1 MIDLRKVLI
10 IFVISVLF
18 SAFVLSSIEAVYPE
32 PKYEDYCT
40 SYNYG
45 PRPMMPVV
53 KENFTCPETANQQLF
68 ESCTK
73 QKGYVDYKIYDSN
86 GCPKEPF
93 CNMCSAELDHSKQ
106 KYNFVYFLI
115 TALFGLIAI
124 ALGVYLPTSKNAL
137 HEWIGTGFMLGGLF
151 VLFFGTI
158 KTFTDLN
165 RYVRPLILLFELLV
179 IIWLSYK
186 KLGKEK

>member
-106 KYNFVYFLI
+106 KYS
-115 TALFGLIAI
+115 ALRACFSVQSVRAEARDAGSNNK
-124 ALGVYLPTSKNAL
+124 G
-137 HEWIGTGFMLGGLF
+137 HEG
-151 VLFFGTI
+151 
-158 KTFTDLN
+158 
-165 RYVRPLILLFELLV
+165 R
-179 IIWLSYK
+179 
-186 KLGKEK
+186 